1 MGVSSP
7 WPHGIKCAVR
17 EHREW
22 IPPKNHH
29 PGGVQGTQGSTESG
43 LRVSSQAVRM
53 PHELQVGTDVPKMLP
68 GMDPLFPPEEPPV
81 LYPPVIREGL
91 SPGLCMQP
99 RWT

>member
-1 MGVSSP
+1 MDPPQKIITLVV
-7 WPHGIKCAVR
+7 CR
-17 EHREW
+17 W
-22 IPPKNHH
+22 ICSLDLST
-29 PGGVQGTQGSTESG
+29 VLRQGTQGSTESG
-43 LRVSSQAVRM
+43 LRVSSQVVRM

>member
-1 MGVSSP
+1 MPHFLQGVWFLGKEREGGRRGTLMGVSSP

-43 LRVSSQAVRM
+43 LRVSSQVERM
-53 PHELQVGTDVPKMLP
+53 PHQLQVGTDVSKMLP
-68 GMDPLFPPEEPPV
+68 GMDPHFPP
-81 LYPPVIREGL
+81 
-91 SPGLCMQP
+91 
-99 RWT
+99 